1 MPAPIPP
8 RVLTIFVRAGTTAYP
23 DSETHLDRLY
33 ATQLPALPRDVLVV
47 DNLLPPGVAEAGESR
62 VVIGGDNSA
71 WEFSAIDAAVAH
83 LGPSIWR
90 YDLVNIVTS
99 AFEQLY
105 VAYLDRFVPPVV
117 ASITGRRVCV
127 GHIDCYNEPV
137 HVHGCRSQHWL
148 RSCFL
153 MLPVAEL
160 MALGTCVSARDRGQ
174 WFSARVDQPFAGDA
188 PLCERFQKYISDWL
202 LGQDIGQGVTWH
214 RTLVLDMEGLAV
226 FEQKALAILNEH
238 LLGIRMRAAGCRLI
252 DVTWLSAQLA
262 AGHTPAWDTPWWEQL
277 ARRDRDAR
285 QVGPGPAGPERPYA
299 SSMMGRWN

>member
-1 MPAPIPP
+1 MTPSSLP
-8 RVLTIFVRAGTTAYP
+8 RLLTIFVRAGTTAYP
-23 DSETHLDRLY
+23 EAEEHLDRLF
-33 ATQLPALPRDVLVV
+33 ATQMPGLARDVVVV

-71 WEFSAIDAAVAH
+71 WEFSAVDAAIAH

-105 VAYLDRFVPPVV
+105 VAYLERFVPPVI
-117 ASITGRRVCV
+117 ASIRGRRVCI

-137 HVHGCRSQHWL
+137 HVNAYRSQHWL

-160 MALGTCVSARDRGQ
+160 MALGTCVSAKDRAR
-174 WFSARVDQPFAGDA
+174 WFSGRADQPFAEDA
-188 PLCERFQKYISDWL
+188 PLCGRFRQYITDWL

-214 RTLVLDMEGLAV
+214 RTLALDEAGLAV
-226 FEQKALAILNEH
+226 FEQKALAIINEH
-238 LLGIRMRAAGCRLI
+238 LLGIRMRAAGCRSI

-262 AGHTPAWDTPWWEQL
+262 AERAPEWETTWWEQL
-277 ARRDRDAR
+277 AGRDRDAR
-285 QVGPGPAGPERPYA
+285 QMDSVLAG
-299 SSMMGRWN
+299 G